1 MQVYDNQ
8 ALYGALKELEVLPL
22 GDLDKALAKA
32 KATGVP
38 LGDILLKE
46 DLIADE
52 NLGKVIADTIKV
64 PFVNLSKEAIP
75 DDLLLVVPEILAR
88 KKKLIAF
95 GRDNSG
101 LKLAMAN
108 PTERELVEFIAK
120 KIGGNVTVY
129 FATDRDIENAMR
141 FYQKEMQK
149 TFNDLLEEQVE
160 VAGKSTA
167 KEAPVSKI
175 VDLLIE
181 YAYQNK
187 ASDIHIEPEE
197 KQSLVRFRIDGI
209 LHDVLRLPSDL
220 HNQLV
225 SRIKVLAKLRTD
237 EHMSAQDGKLQANL
251 ELEKLDIRVSIIP
264 IVGGEKVVLRLLSS
278 SSRQFSL
285 NNLGMMDTDIKKVKE
300 GFQKPFGMVLSTGP
314 TGSGKTTTIYS
325 ILKIINS
332 REKNIATIEDPV
344 EYDIEGINQIQVNP
358 KTNLTFADGLR
369 SILRQDPDVI
379 FVGEIRDFE
388 TAGIAVNAAMTGH
401 LVLSTLHT
409 NNASTTLPRLIDMK
423 VEPFLVASTVNV
435 IIGQRL
441 IRKICE
447 KCKYSATVK
456 FEALSKMFSQELLIK
471 IVTGKEDLRVY
482 QGKGCEVCH
491 GTGYSGRVG
500 IFELLVMSNAIR
512 QLITTK
518 ASAEQI
524 NEQAVKEGMTTML
537 EDGLSKVKQGI
548 TTIDEVLRATSL

>member
-1 MQVYDNQ
+1 VQVYDNQ
-8 ALYGALKELEVLPL
+8 ALYGALKELEVIPSADLDKVLADIKVSGQPL
-22 GDLDKALAKA
+22 GDA
-32 KATGVP
+32 
-38 LGDILLKE
+38 LLKK

-64 PFVNLSKEAIP
+64 PFVNLAKEAIG
-75 DDLLLVVPEILAR
+75 DDLLIVVPEVLAR

-101 LKLAMAN
+101 LKLAMTN
-108 PTERELVEFIAK
+108 PVDHELIDFIAK
-120 KIGGNVTVY
+120 KTGENITVY

-149 TFNDLLEEQVE
+149 TFNDLLAEQVE
-160 VAGKSTA
+160 VAGKSAA

-197 KQSLVRFRIDGI
+197 KQSLVRFRMDGI
-209 LHDVLRLPSDL
+209 LHDVLRLPFDL

-225 SRIKVLAKLRTD
+225 SRVKVLSKLRTD
-237 EHMSAQDGKLQANL
+237 EHMSAQDGKLQVRL

-285 NNLGMMDTDIKKVKE
+285 NNLGMSEENIKKVKE
-300 GFQKPFGMVLSTGP
+300 GFLKPFGMVLSTGP

-344 EYDIEGINQIQVNP
+344 EYDIEGLNQIQVNP

-441 IRKICE
+441 IRRICE
-447 KCKYSATVK
+447 KCRYSTSVK
-456 FEALSKMFSQELLIK
+456 FETLSKMFPANVLAKLVAEK
-471 IVTGKEDLRVY
+471 GDLRIY
-482 QGKGCEVCH
+482 QGKGCAVCH
-491 GTGYSGRVG
+491 ETGYVGRVG

-524 NEQAVKEGMTTML
+524 NQQAIREGMTTML